1 MLPSAA
7 AAVPEEVR
15 EASRVTC
22 NASVVHQADRMLR
35 DLVGKKMREFRESTS
50 EADEDK
56 DAVQVRVVL
65 MFSSVTVMV
74 WPSHVTEKVA

>member
-1 MLPSAA
+1 
-7 AAVPEEVR
+7 
-15 EASRVTC
+15 
-22 NASVVHQADRMLR
+22 MLR

-65 MFSSVTVMV
+65 MFSLVTVLV
-74 WPSHVTEKVA
+74 WPTHVAEKVA